1 MSEQRYELLVDA
13 EAQIEEAPPE
23 VRVDDEE
30 ANFQVLRGNYDPG
43 VETVLR
49 MDPQLWARV
58 MQRGLFL
65 AWLQMMWAVFLL
77 TEFSVNGLVSGKH
90 DMALFCFGLWTIGC
104 LTSSATNTMTLLR
117 SLRMGATF
125 SQGSETH
132 RLYVKCLQLL
142 QTTTLSALTLLV
154 YARMEGLSSIAWISL
169 GVLFTTVILGNAMF
183 GPCSNGVGW
192 CSCIGL
198 LALLWR
204 VANRDLPIITCPRCN
219 ARSTVPRLADDPD
232 AEIPAT
238 SCPRCHLRFSAAIVR
253 AALGRPAKGL
263 TEEQIDALPH
273 RRLTEQEITSM
284 DDAACVICI
293 EDMEAGEQARE
304 LPCTHVFHTECID
317 RWLLLNSTCPR
328 CRESLTESD
337 APAEEAPATEV
348 AAMAQDETEI
358 EHGTALLST
367 TPLEPTAALSS
378 EEETAALVPD
388 VETDAGGTSACAL
401 QVGTA
406 ETDVEYGAPDMATS
420 RQ

>member
-204 VANRDLPIITCPRCN
+204 VANRDLPVER
-219 ARSTVPRLADDPD
+219 ARQLFCIPLFGIQLRRRLFGFLLFLCSLP
-232 AEIPAT
+232 ECRSGP
-238 SCPRCHLRFSAAIVR
+238 P
-253 AALGRPAKGL
+253 KGL